1 MDCPRLS
8 VARMETESRP
18 RFLLRSRGHTLR
30 HHTLYRIQGVSLYC
44 RHYRVLS
51 VTEPEWSCKNKKI
64 ISFLQRNKKIGN
76 PAEEELSRLQNW
88 NTLYTTYTGSVVLL
102 IAQYKVFHYT

>member
-51 VTEPEWSCKNKKI
+51 VTEPEWSYKIKKI
-64 ISFLQRNKKIGN
+64 ISSGTLLKK
-76 PAEEELSRLQNW
+76 SRTDDNW
-88 NTLYTTYTGSVVLL
+88 NTLYTTYTGSVVVLL
-102 IAQYKVFHYT
+102 IAHYRVFHYTVCIVL